1 MSATASH
8 GPSFSLA
15 WRSHPRESSE
25 SLAVD
30 RSAVLWVEVEWGL
43 WVGRVDGEFTG
54 MIEQTARGFE
64 ATDGRGATAGV
75 HPSLVR
81 AKRALAG
88 GPGVGVRSAWRRVT
102 GGSPRL

>member
-15 WRSHPRESSE
+15 WRVRPHEVVEAP
-25 SLAVD
+25 AID

-54 MIEQTARGFE
+54 MIEQTQKGFE
-64 ATDGRGATAGV
+64 ATDGRGASAGV
-75 HPSLVR
+75 HSSLVR

-88 GPGVGVRSAWRRVT
+88 GAGVGVRSAWRRVT

>member
-1 MSATASH
+1 MSATASP

-15 WRSHPRESSE
+15 WRVRGRE
-25 SLAVD
+25 AADTRTVD
-30 RSAVLWVEVEWGL
+30 QSAVLWVEVEWGL

-75 HPSLVR
+75 HTSLAR

-88 GPGVGVRSAWRRVT
+88 GAGLGVRSAWRRVT
-102 GGSPRL
+102 GGSRQL

>member
-15 WRSHPRESSE
+15 WRTRPREAADAIALE
-25 SLAVD
+25 

-54 MIEQTARGFE
+54 MIEQTSTGFE
-64 ATDGRGATAGV
+64 ATDGRGVTAGV
-75 HPSLVR
+75 HPSLAR

-88 GPGVGVRSAWRRVT
+88 GPGHGVRSAWRRVT
-102 GGSPRL
+102 GGSSQL

>member
-15 WRSHPRESSE
+15 WRARHDEVAETP
-25 SLAVD
+25 VID

-54 MIEQTARGFE
+54 MIEQTPKGFE
-64 ATDGRGATAGV
+64 ATDGRGSTAGV
-75 HPSLVR
+75 HSSLVR

-88 GPGVGVRSAWRRVT
+88 GAGVGVRSAWRRVT

>member
-15 WRSHPRESSE
+15 WRLRPREVAE
-25 SLAVD
+25 APAID

-43 WVGRVDGEFTG
+43 WVGRVEGEFTG
-54 MIEQTARGFE
+54 MIEQTAKGFE
-64 ATDGRGATAGV
+64 ATDGRGTTAGV
-75 HPSLVR
+75 HTSLAR

-88 GPGVGVRSAWRRVT
+88 GTGHGVRSAWRRVT
-102 GGSPRL
+102 GGSPRP